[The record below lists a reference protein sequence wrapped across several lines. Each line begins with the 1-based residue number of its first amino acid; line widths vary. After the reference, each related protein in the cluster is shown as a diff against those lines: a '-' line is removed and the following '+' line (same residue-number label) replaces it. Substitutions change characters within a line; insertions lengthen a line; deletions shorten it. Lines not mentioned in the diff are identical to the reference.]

1 MPQHD
6 VRTAAQ
12 NRDTG
17 MAKITALT
25 WRAGAAGVAVAG
37 LLTAALGHHPVARTV
52 PAGHRH
58 DNGSILIP
66 AQPPRQASGGTG
78 QVTSGAS

>member
-6 VRTAAQ
+6 IRTAIQ

-17 MAKITALT
+17 MATITALT

-52 PAGHRH
+52 PAGHRDDH
-58 DNGSILIP
+58 GSISIP
-66 AQPPRQASGGTG
+66 AQPPGQAPGTS
-78 QVTSGAS
+78 QVTSGSS